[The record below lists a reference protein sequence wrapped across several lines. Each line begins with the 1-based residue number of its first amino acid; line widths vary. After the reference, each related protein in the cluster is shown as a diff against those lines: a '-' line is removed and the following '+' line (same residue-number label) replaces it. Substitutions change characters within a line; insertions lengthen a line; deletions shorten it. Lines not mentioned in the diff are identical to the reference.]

1 MLNRKDSEIQLLLDL
16 IAMEDSQIALRSIYM
31 AYYHQIMRYISY
43 YVKSEADVQEL
54 VSDVF
59 LAVWENRKELP
70 TINNFNSYIYKIS
83 KYKALN
89 WLRSQKMINVDL
101 DNIPIEI
108 FAHTY
113 TTPEDDYIS
122 EETVNHINTAIEE
135 LPNKCKLAFKLVRE
149 YNMRYLDAAEILG
162 ISVKTLENH
171 ITTAVKR
178 IRSKLK

>member
-1 MLNRKDSEIQLLLDL
+1 
-16 IAMEDSQIALRSIYM
+16 M
-31 AYYHQIMRYISY
+31 AYYHPIVRYISF
-43 YVKSEADVQEL
+43 YVKSEPDVQEL

-70 TINNFNSYIYKIS
+70 VINNFNSYVYRIA

-89 WLRSQKMINVDL
+89 WLRGQKMIHVDL

-108 FAHTY
+108 FANTH

-122 EETVNHINTAIEE
+122 EETVSNINAAIEE
-135 LPNKCKLAFKLVRE
+135 LPNKCKIAFKLVRE
-149 YNMRYLDAAEILG
+149 DNMKYLDAAEILG

-171 ITTAVKR
+171 ITVAVKK
-178 IRSKLK
+178 IRSRLK